1 MDKKTLLFL
10 QQLRENSREKLTE
23 ISKKTK
29 IPISTLFDLL
39 HELQGKA
46 ITKNTILLNFSELG
60 YHTRAQVFLKVAKED
75 KDKLKQHLFFHQN
88 VNTLYKINNGWDF
101 ILETAHKNIKE
112 LDLFLDHLNEKF
124 KVEDKQIHY
133 VIDEIKREGF
143 VLEQSL

>member
-1 MDKKTLLFL
+1 
-10 QQLRENSREKLTE
+10 LRENSREKLTE

-39 HELQGKA
+39 QELQGKA
-46 ITKNTILLNFSELG
+46 IAKNTILLNFPELG

-101 ILETAHKNIKE
+101 ILETAHRNIKE

-143 VLEQSL
+143 LIPEI